1 MIHLQVVLGEGG
13 RREGQG
19 GLNGHFCVIIEGY
32 NRWNIFFFTR
42 TSQNPSELYIYILV
56 YILSEL
62 QVVLSLGSKRQGK
75 GDPNRYF

>member
-1 MIHLQVVLGEGG
+1 VVLVEGG

-19 GLNGHFCVIIEGY
+19 GLNGHFCVIIRGY

-42 TSQNPSELYIYILV
+42 TSQNLSELHIYILV
-56 YILSEL
+56 YILIKL
-62 QVVLSLGSKRQGK
+62 QVVLRLGSKRQRK